1 RRNGSAPPGMPSKTT
16 FPCSGPSSISTPT
29 RTTIGGSPRRIQ
41 PPKRSSK
48 WPMTPGSTWG
58 STGASPSSGPRGPR
72 GGPGPAEPPL
82 RCLGLHCSLPRR
94 CARMKSPSV
103 VGLEPGVEVEPMP
116 LSEDEQRIL
125 QEIEAQFYANDP
137 QLAQQVSETTL
148 YRHAS
153 RNIKWAAL
161 GFVVGFIV
169 LLTSF
174 A

>member
-1 RRNGSAPPGMPSKTT
+1 
-16 FPCSGPSSISTPT
+16 
-29 RTTIGGSPRRIQ
+29 
-41 PPKRSSK
+41 
-48 WPMTPGSTWG
+48 
-58 STGASPSSGPRGPR
+58 
-72 GGPGPAEPPL
+72 
-82 RCLGLHCSLPRR
+82 
-94 CARMKSPSV
+94 MKSLSV

-148 YRHAS
+148 YRHAT

-161 GFVVGFIV
+161 GFVVGFLV

-174 A
+174 ASNLFLGFIGFLAMLGCAFVVVGNLRKMGKAGLESITASMKGKRLKSFFGDAGKNIRKPFRKEDGS

>member
-1 RRNGSAPPGMPSKTT
+1 MEEN
-16 FPCSGPSSISTPT
+16 
-29 RTTIGGSPRRIQ
+29 
-41 PPKRSSK
+41 
-48 WPMTPGSTWG
+48 
-58 STGASPSSGPRGPR
+58 
-72 GGPGPAEPPL
+72 
-82 RCLGLHCSLPRR
+82 
-94 CARMKSPSV
+94 
-103 VGLEPGVEVEPMP
+103 PMP

-161 GFVVGFIV
+161 GFVVGFVV

-174 A
+174 ASSPFFGFMGFLAMLGCAFVIVGNVRKMGKAGLESITASVKGKRLKSMFGDAGKNFRKPFRKDENGS

>member
-1 RRNGSAPPGMPSKTT
+1 
-16 FPCSGPSSISTPT
+16 
-29 RTTIGGSPRRIQ
+29 
-41 PPKRSSK
+41 
-48 WPMTPGSTWG
+48 
-58 STGASPSSGPRGPR
+58 
-72 GGPGPAEPPL
+72 
-82 RCLGLHCSLPRR
+82 
-94 CARMKSPSV
+94 
-103 VGLEPGVEVEPMP
+103 MP

-174 A
+174 ASSLFFGFVGFLAMLACAFVVVGNLKKWAKPGSRASPPR

>member
-1 RRNGSAPPGMPSKTT
+1 
-16 FPCSGPSSISTPT
+16 
-29 RTTIGGSPRRIQ
+29 
-41 PPKRSSK
+41 
-48 WPMTPGSTWG
+48 
-58 STGASPSSGPRGPR
+58 
-72 GGPGPAEPPL
+72 
-82 RCLGLHCSLPRR
+82 
-94 CARMKSPSV
+94 MKSLSV

-161 GFVVGFIV
+161 GFVVGFLV

-174 A
+174 ASNLFLGFIGFLGMLGCAFVVVGNLRKMGKAGLESITASMKGGRLKSFFGDAGKNIRKPFRKEDG

>member
-1 RRNGSAPPGMPSKTT
+1 
-16 FPCSGPSSISTPT
+16 
-29 RTTIGGSPRRIQ
+29 
-41 PPKRSSK
+41 
-48 WPMTPGSTWG
+48 
-58 STGASPSSGPRGPR
+58 
-72 GGPGPAEPPL
+72 
-82 RCLGLHCSLPRR
+82 
-94 CARMKSPSV
+94 
-103 VGLEPGVEVEPMP
+103 MP

-169 LLTSF
+169 LLTRLSHQPEPTVGF
-174 A
+174 LAMLGCAYVIVSNVRKMGKAGLESITASMKGKRLKSLFGDAGKNLRKPFRKDES

>member
-1 RRNGSAPPGMPSKTT
+1 
-16 FPCSGPSSISTPT
+16 
-29 RTTIGGSPRRIQ
+29 
-41 PPKRSSK
+41 
-48 WPMTPGSTWG
+48 
-58 STGASPSSGPRGPR
+58 
-72 GGPGPAEPPL
+72 
-82 RCLGLHCSLPRR
+82 
-94 CARMKSPSV
+94 
-103 VGLEPGVEVEPMP
+103 MP

-174 A
+174 ASNLFLGFVGFLAMLGCAFVIVSNLRKMGKAGLESITASVKGKRVTGFFGDAGKNFRKPFRKEDG

>member
-1 RRNGSAPPGMPSKTT
+1 
-16 FPCSGPSSISTPT
+16 
-29 RTTIGGSPRRIQ
+29 
-41 PPKRSSK
+41 
-48 WPMTPGSTWG
+48 
-58 STGASPSSGPRGPR
+58 
-72 GGPGPAEPPL
+72 
-82 RCLGLHCSLPRR
+82 
-94 CARMKSPSV
+94 
-103 VGLEPGVEVEPMP
+103 MP

-169 LLTSF
+169 LLTTF
-174 A
+174 ASNTPVGFIGFLGMMGCAFVIVSNVRKMGKAGLESITASMKGKRLKSLFGDAGKNLRRPFRKDDNSN

>member
-1 RRNGSAPPGMPSKTT
+1 
-16 FPCSGPSSISTPT
+16 
-29 RTTIGGSPRRIQ
+29 
-41 PPKRSSK
+41 
-48 WPMTPGSTWG
+48 
-58 STGASPSSGPRGPR
+58 
-72 GGPGPAEPPL
+72 
-82 RCLGLHCSLPRR
+82 
-94 CARMKSPSV
+94 
-103 VGLEPGVEVEPMP
+103 MP

-161 GFVVGFIV
+161 GFVVGFVV

-174 A
+174 ASSLFFGFVGFLAMLGLRLRGRGQRPEDGEGRSREHHRLGEGQAAEEPLRRRREELPQALPQRRQRQLAYAR

>member
-1 RRNGSAPPGMPSKTT
+1 V
-16 FPCSGPSSISTPT
+16 
-29 RTTIGGSPRRIQ
+29 
-41 PPKRSSK
+41 
-48 WPMTPGSTWG
+48 
-58 STGASPSSGPRGPR
+58 
-72 GGPGPAEPPL
+72 E
-82 RCLGLHCSLPRR
+82 
-94 CARMKSPSV
+94 
-103 VGLEPGVEVEPMP
+103 LEPIR
-116 LSEDEQRIL
+116 LCEDEQRIL

-174 A
+174 ASNTVLGFVGFLAMLGCTFVVVTNVRKMGRAGLESITASVKGKRLKSLFGDAGKNLRKPFRKDDNSN

>member
-1 RRNGSAPPGMPSKTT
+1 
-16 FPCSGPSSISTPT
+16 
-29 RTTIGGSPRRIQ
+29 
-41 PPKRSSK
+41 
-48 WPMTPGSTWG
+48 
-58 STGASPSSGPRGPR
+58 
-72 GGPGPAEPPL
+72 
-82 RCLGLHCSLPRR
+82 
-94 CARMKSPSV
+94 
-103 VGLEPGVEVEPMP
+103 MP

-174 A
+174 ASNLFLGFVGFLAMLGCAFVIVSNLRKMGKAGLESITASVKGGRLKGFFGDAGKNIRKPFRKEDG

>member
-1 RRNGSAPPGMPSKTT
+1 
-16 FPCSGPSSISTPT
+16 
-29 RTTIGGSPRRIQ
+29 
-41 PPKRSSK
+41 
-48 WPMTPGSTWG
+48 
-58 STGASPSSGPRGPR
+58 
-72 GGPGPAEPPL
+72 
-82 RCLGLHCSLPRR
+82 
-94 CARMKSPSV
+94 
-103 VGLEPGVEVEPMP
+103 MP

-148 YRHAS
+148 YRHAT

-174 A
+174 ASSLFFGFVGFLAMLGCAFVIVSNVRKMGKAGLDSIAASMKGKRLKSFFGDAGKNIRKPFRKEDGS

>member
-1 RRNGSAPPGMPSKTT
+1 
-16 FPCSGPSSISTPT
+16 
-29 RTTIGGSPRRIQ
+29 
-41 PPKRSSK
+41 
-48 WPMTPGSTWG
+48 
-58 STGASPSSGPRGPR
+58 
-72 GGPGPAEPPL
+72 
-82 RCLGLHCSLPRR
+82 
-94 CARMKSPSV
+94 
-103 VGLEPGVEVEPMP
+103 MP

-125 QEIEAQFYANDP
+125 DQIEAQFYANDP

-174 A
+174 ASNLFLGFLGFLAMLGCAFVIVSNLRKMGKAGLESITASVKGKRLKSLFGDAGKNIRKPFRRDDSG

>member
-1 RRNGSAPPGMPSKTT
+1 
-16 FPCSGPSSISTPT
+16 
-29 RTTIGGSPRRIQ
+29 
-41 PPKRSSK
+41 
-48 WPMTPGSTWG
+48 
-58 STGASPSSGPRGPR
+58 
-72 GGPGPAEPPL
+72 
-82 RCLGLHCSLPRR
+82 
-94 CARMKSPSV
+94 
-103 VGLEPGVEVEPMP
+103 MP

-174 A
+174 ASNLFLGFVGFLAMLGCAFVIVSNLRKMGKAGLESITASVRGKRLKGFFGDAGKNFRKPFRKEDG